1 MNCHIIMDAY
11 MAAYMDDDMEDDVGD
26 DITIPAHLLTAQH
39 QRWAI
44 FSLFSTHFQYVF
56 SPFEIYFQ
64 PIHILV
70 SAHFSIYL
78 KIFCHMWQNFGH

>member
-39 QRWAI
+39 
-44 FSLFSTHFQYVF
+44 
-56 SPFEIYFQ
+56 
-64 PIHILV
+64 
-70 SAHFSIYL
+70 
-78 KIFCHMWQNFGH
+78 KN

>member
-44 FSLFSTHFQYVF
+44 F
-56 SPFEIYFQ
+56 
-64 PIHILV
+64 
-70 SAHFSIYL
+70 
-78 KIFCHMWQNFGH
+78 